1 MEAVATEVDEEVA
14 TILESDAATIA
25 SMEESIRTAMGDP
38 AEARATWTTRCSSA
52 STGALS
58 SCRH

>member
-1 MEAVATEVDEEVA
+1 MEVAAEEVA
-14 TILESDAATIA
+14 TILEFGAETIA
-25 SMEESIRTAMGDP
+25 SMAESIRTAMEDP

-58 SCRH
+58 SWHR